1 MESLRPKGKTIIK
14 DIRQL
19 SDLRKELNYT
29 EIKDITNIFRQSKVI
44 KGRILRSIKNLFLS
58 MKKKRII
65 INQQE

>member
-14 DIRQL
+14 DIR
-19 SDLRKELNYT
+19 KELNYT
-29 EIKDITNIFRQSKVI
+29 EIKDIRNIFRQSKVI